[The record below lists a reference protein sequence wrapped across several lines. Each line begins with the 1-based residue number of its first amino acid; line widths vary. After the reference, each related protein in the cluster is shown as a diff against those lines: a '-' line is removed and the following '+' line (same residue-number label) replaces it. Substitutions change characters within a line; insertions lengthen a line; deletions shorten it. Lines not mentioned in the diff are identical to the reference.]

1 MAMHKSSVGDD
12 GMMAEINI
20 TPLVDVM
27 LVLLVIFIITAPLIV
42 PQSIKVTLPSTE
54 TLAQQGNAN
63 NALLQV
69 SADGQISLEGQTMTL
84 TQLGMALRERSTQ
97 PNFQL
102 QVLADEKVA
111 YGVMAKVM
119 AVAQNNGANKL
130 SFVTLPQ
137 Q

>member
-1 MAMHKSSVGDD
+1 MAMHKSSGGDD
-12 GMMAEINI
+12 GMMADMNI

-54 TLAQQGNAN
+54 ALAQQDQAN
-63 NALLQV
+63 NAQLQV
-69 SADGQISLEGQTMTL
+69 SADGQISLEGQAMTL
-84 TQLGMALRERSTQ
+84 TQLGVALRERAAQ

-102 QVLADEKVA
+102 QVMADERVA
-111 YGVMAKVM
+111 YGVVAKVM
-119 AVAQNNGANKL
+119 AVAQSNGANKL

-137 Q
+137 